1 MEKWTFKQIKN
12 IYIQP
17 FMSLLYEAH
26 TVHRAHHAAN
36 EIEAATL
43 LSIKTGACAEDCGYC
58 SQSGHHNTS
67 LKKEKLMAVD
77 EIIEKAKL
85 AKDNG
90 ATRFCMGA
98 AWRFPPKKAMPELVK
113 IIQNVKELGLETCMT
128 LGLLD
133 KEDAATLKQAGLD
146 FYNHNLDTSKNY
158 YPKIV
163 STRTYSDRLE
173 TIAHIQQAGIKVCCG
188 GILGLGEKREDRIS
202 FLMELANLSPQP
214 ESVPINNLVPIAGTP
229 MENNE
234 RIEWFE
240 FVRTVATARILMPK
254 SKVRLSAGRSQ
265 MSDELQALCFFA
277 GANSVFLGAKLL
289 TTDNPLPSQD
299 ETLFEKLGICISKA
313 CVI

>member
-12 IYIQP
+12 IYTQP
-17 FMSLLYEAH
+17 IMSLLYEAH
-26 TVHRAHHAAN
+26 TVHRAHHVAN

-77 EIIEKAKL
+77 EIIDKAKL
-85 AKDNG
+85 AKENG

-98 AWRFPPKKAMPELVK
+98 AWRFPPKKAMPELVQ

-133 KEDAATLKQAGLD
+133 AEDAVTLKQAGLD

-163 STRTYSDRLE
+163 STRTYSNRLE
-173 TIAHIQQAGIKVCCG
+173 TIANIQHVV
-188 GILGLGEKREDRIS
+188 D
-202 FLMELANLSPQP
+202 
-214 ESVPINNLVPIAGTP
+214 
-229 MENNE
+229 
-234 RIEWFE
+234 
-240 FVRTVATARILMPK
+240 
-254 SKVRLSAGRSQ
+254 
-265 MSDELQALCFFA
+265 
-277 GANSVFLGAKLL
+277 
-289 TTDNPLPSQD
+289 
-299 ETLFEKLGICISKA
+299 
-313 CVI
+313 